1 VIIESFL
8 ETMSAANWGEEYLKR
23 SAQALAA
30 VFIAFPVLCSP
41 VRGQSTMPRPGG
53 TETGFAVF
61 QQRCMSCH
69 GNPNV
74 ERAPSPAAIRE
85 MPPEKIYDALTSG
98 VMKAQGEA
106 LTDFEKRMLALF
118 MSGRPL
124 GSMAQG
130 DAKNMPNRCSGNPPL
145 PNPAGRPAWNG
156 WGVDA
161 ANTRFQS
168 AAAAGITA
176 DQVPKLKLKWA
187 FGYPTGVS
195 AFGQPTVVS
204 GRVFVGT
211 DIGYIYSL
219 DAGTGC
225 VYWSFQSKGSV
236 RNAIIIGPSKGRTA
250 AYFGDAH
257 ANVYA
262 LDAQN
267 GELLWTKKVDDHFTA
282 RITAAPAF
290 HNGRLYVPVSSSE
303 EFAGSTLDYPCCT
316 FRGSIVALD
325 AGSGAQIWKT
335 YTIAERPKPTKRNSK
350 GVQLYAPAGASVWD
364 SPTVDEA
371 RRAIYFGTG
380 DAETEP
386 APNTSD
392 AIMALDMDSGKVLWV
407 YQVQKNDAFMGG
419 CSGTARTENC
429 PSENGPDL
437 DIGNSPILKTL
448 PNGRRVLVAGTK
460 DGDVFAVDPDRK
472 GELLWRTSVVD
483 KTGTRGFAPG
493 RPSGIVWGGA
503 ADDQNVY
510 YGLSGGGIAA
520 VKLENGERVW
530 TIKFDTGGARVSNA
544 AAASAIPGVVFV
556 GGTDGKLHAV
566 SSGDGRPVWEFDADR
581 KFETV
586 NRVPARGG
594 AMGAPGPTIAGGML
608 FVGAGYGVLGGGH
621 PGNVLLAFA
630 PE

>member
-1 VIIESFL
+1 ML
-8 ETMSAANWGEEYLKR
+8 TR
-23 SAQALAA
+23 RRALVPLTAPL
-30 VFIAFPVLCSP
+30 VIAFATSYSP
-41 VRGQSTMPRPGG
+41 VRGQSTSPPPAG
-53 TETGFAVF
+53 TEIGFGLF
-61 QQRCMSCH
+61 QRRCMSCH

-98 VMKAQGEA
+98 VMKAQGET
-106 LTDFEKRMLALF
+106 LSDFEKRMVALF

-124 GSMAQG
+124 GSIAQG
-130 DAKNMPNRCSGNPPL
+130 DAKNMPNRCSASPPL
-145 PNPAGRPAWNG
+145 RDPATRPAWNG
-156 WGVDA
+156 WGVDS

-168 AAAAGITA
+168 AGAAGITA

-195 AFGQPTVVS
+195 AYGQPTVVS
-204 GRVFVGT
+204 DRVFVGT
-211 DIGYIYSL
+211 DIGYVYSL
-219 DAGTGC
+219 DAASGC
-225 VYWSFQSKGSV
+225 VYWSFQTKGSV
-236 RNAIIIGPSKGRTA
+236 RTAIVIQPSKSRVA

-282 RITAAPAF
+282 RITAAPTF
-290 HNGRLYVPVSSSE
+290 HKGRLYVPVSSSE

-316 FRGSIVALD
+316 FRGSVVALD
-325 AGSGAQIWKT
+325 ALSGGQLWKT
-335 YTIAERPKPTKRNSK
+335 YTIAEAPKPTKGNSK

-364 SPTVDEA
+364 SPTIDET
-371 RRAIYFGTG
+371 RRAVYFGTG
-380 DAETEP
+380 DSETEP
-386 APNTSD
+386 AANTSD
-392 AIMALDMDSGKVLWV
+392 AIMALDMDSGKMLWV
-407 YQVQKNDAFMGG
+407 YQAQKNDAFLGG
-419 CSGTARTENC
+419 CSGTAKTENC

-448 PNGRRVLVAGTK
+448 RDGRRALVAGTK
-460 DGDVFAVDPDRK
+460 DGDVFALDPDRK
-472 GELLWRTSVVD
+472 GALLWKTSVVE
-483 KTGTRGFAPG
+483 KPATRGFGPG
-493 RPSGIVWGGA
+493 RLNGIVWGGA
-503 ADDQNVY
+503 ADDRNVY

-530 TIKFDTGGARVSNA
+530 ITKFDAGGVRVSNA

-566 SSGDGRPVWEFDADR
+566 SSGDGRPVWEFDADGE
-581 KFETV
+581 FETV
-586 NRVPARGG
+586 NRVAAKGG
-594 AMGAPGPTIAGGML
+594 AMGAPGPTVAGGML

>member
-1 VIIESFL
+1 
-8 ETMSAANWGEEYLKR
+8 MRR
-23 SAQALAA
+23 SAQAFAIVLIALAA
-30 VFIAFPVLCSP
+30 LYNPAA
-41 VRGQSTMPRPGG
+41 GQSTAPRPVG

-61 QQRCMSCH
+61 QQRCMGCH

-85 MPPEKIYDALTSG
+85 MPPERIYDALTLG
-98 VMKAQGEA
+98 LMKAHGET
-106 LTDFEKRMLALF
+106 LSDLDKRMVALF

-124 GSMAQG
+124 GSIAQG

-145 PNPAGRPAWNG
+145 PDPSARPAWNG
-156 WGVDA
+156 WGVDL

-168 AAAAGITA
+168 AGAAGITA

-211 DIGYIYSL
+211 DIGYVYSL
-219 DAGTGC
+219 DAASGC
-225 VYWSFQSKGSV
+225 VYWSFQTKGSV
-236 RNAIIIGPSKGRTA
+236 RNAIVIGPFKGRVA

-257 ANVYA
+257 AKVYA

-267 GELLWTKKVDDHFTA
+267 GELLWTNKVDDHFTA
-282 RITAAPAF
+282 RISAAPTF
-290 HNGRLYVPVSSSE
+290 HKGRLYVPVSSSE
-303 EFAGSTLDYPCCT
+303 EFSGSTLDYPCCT
-316 FRGSIVALD
+316 FRGSVVALD

-335 YTIAERPKPTKRNSK
+335 YTIAEAPKPTKKNSK
-350 GVQLYAPAGASVWD
+350 GVQLYAPAGASVWN
-364 SPTVDEA
+364 SPTIDET
-371 RRAIYFGTG
+371 RRTVYFGTG
-380 DAETEP
+380 DSETEP
-386 APNTSD
+386 AAKTSD

-407 YQVQKNDAFMGG
+407 YQTHEGDAFMGG
-419 CSGTARTENC
+419 CSGAAKTENC

-448 PNGRRVLVAGTK
+448 TNGRRALVAGTK
-460 DGDVFAVDPDRK
+460 DGDVFALDPDRK
-472 GELLWRTSVVD
+472 GALLWKTSVAE
-483 KTGTRGFAPG
+483 KTATRGFAPG
-493 RPSGIVWGGA
+493 RLNGIVWGGA
-503 ADDQNVY
+503 ADDRNVY

-530 TIKFDTGGARVSNA
+530 ITKFDTGGARVSNA
-544 AAASAIPGVVFV
+544 AAASAIFGAVFV

-581 KFETV
+581 EFETV
-586 NRVPARGG
+586 NRVAARGG
-594 AMGAPGPTIAGGML
+594 AMGAPGPTVAGGML

-630 PE
+630 PESPE